1 MPAAERRESPADLAA
16 RWWPVGLIAIWLVI
30 VIAPVVVA
38 PQDPLALNLSTTL
51 VPPSPQ
57 HFFGTDQAGRD
68 LWARCV
74 WGVRYSLGISILI
87 VVGAAAIGTV
97 IGGVAGLFRGPVDA
111 LLMRTTDVFLAFPY
125 LILAIAIASAVGPGL
140 TTVVVALTAV
150 WWPGYA
156 RMVRGQVLALKEL
169 AFVEGARAAGTSTL
183 MILFRHLLP
192 HLLPNL
198 SARVSMDVGYA
209 VLALTATPRP
219 VSSPAPVP
227 LTIDTTAVFSGLG
240 RSGKARGSVAQV
252 SYMLVPD
259 KVTLAGMGVT
269 PALGYGSPVN
279 IQMVATDRAVATGDF
294 AITGAKVA
302 PLLQALAG
310 HGITATALHTHMIGE
325 SPTIYFIHFW
335 ADGALS
341 DVVRGLKAAVDATK

>member
-1 MPAAERRESPADLAA
+1 MIARTPDSSMPAAERRESPADLAA

-140 TTVVVALTAV
+140 ATVVVALTAV

-209 VLALTATPRP
+209 VLALTGL
-219 VSSPAPVP
+219 SF
-227 LTIDTTAVFSGLG
+227 LGLG
-240 RSGKARGSVAQV
+240 AQPPTPELGAIIADARSHLLVAWW
-252 SYMLVPD
+252 YT
-259 KVTLAGMGVT
+259 TL
-269 PALGYGSPVN
+269 P
-279 IQMVATDRAVATGDF
+279 
-294 AITGAKVA
+294 
-302 PLLQALAG
+302 
-310 HGITATALHTHMIGE
+310 
-325 SPTIYFIHFW
+325 
-335 ADGALS
+335 
-341 DVVRGLKAAVDATK
+341 GLFVLAAVLSSTVISDWLETRNKNRFG

>member
-1 MPAAERRESPADLAA
+1 MIARTRDSSVPAAERRESPADLAA

-140 TTVVVALTAV
+140 ATVVVALTAV

-209 VLALTATPRP
+209 VLALTGL
-219 VSSPAPVP
+219 SF
-227 LTIDTTAVFSGLG
+227 LGLG
-240 RSGKARGSVAQV
+240 AQPPTPELGAIIADARSHLLVAWW
-252 SYMLVPD
+252 YT
-259 KVTLAGMGVT
+259 TL
-269 PALGYGSPVN
+269 P
-279 IQMVATDRAVATGDF
+279 
-294 AITGAKVA
+294 
-302 PLLQALAG
+302 
-310 HGITATALHTHMIGE
+310 
-325 SPTIYFIHFW
+325 
-335 ADGALS
+335 
-341 DVVRGLKAAVDATK
+341 GLFVLAAVLSSTVISDWLETRNKSRFG